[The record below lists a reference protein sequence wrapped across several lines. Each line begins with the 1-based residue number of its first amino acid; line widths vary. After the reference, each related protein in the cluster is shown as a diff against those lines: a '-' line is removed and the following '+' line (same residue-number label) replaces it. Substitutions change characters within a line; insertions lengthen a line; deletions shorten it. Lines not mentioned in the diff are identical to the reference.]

1 MRYKEPKHR
10 TILEATKEELA
21 QLLEKSKNDN
31 WKPIYHIHPEFG
43 LLNDPMD
50 WLILMGI
57 IIFFIS
63 GILMEQHMELKH
75 WAHLKSKNL
84 VEWTREKVAL
94 IPTED
99 YEAHGAYSGTALE
112 INLSCT
118 YITQEISS

>member
-10 TILEATKEELA
+10 TILETTKEELA

-43 LLNDPMD
+43 LLNDPNGLAYFNGYYHLFHQWYPYGTTHGM
-50 WLILMGI
+50 
-57 IIFFIS
+57 
-63 GILMEQHMELKH
+63 KH

-84 VEWTREKVAL
+84 VEWTREEVAL

-99 YEAHGAYSGTALE
+99 YEAHQPGRVL
-112 INLSCT
+112 
-118 YITQEISS
+118 